1 MPPAVKEGNG
11 ADTLEISGML
21 IPAAEEKEEGRKGK
35 CSGGTRSEGGQ
46 WGDDAWPLY
55 QRRTCDEVSKKE
67 EDNLI
72 YLCQIFSVL

>member
-1 MPPAVKEGNG
+1 MGQ
-11 ADTLEISGML
+11 
-21 IPAAEEKEEGRKGK
+21 R
-35 CSGGTRSEGGQ
+35 GGQ

-72 YLCQIFSVL
+72 YLCQIFPFSKEGKV

>member
-11 ADTLEISGML
+11 ADTLEISGIL
-21 IPAAEEKEEGRKGK
+21 IPAAEEKEEKESVRVGHGARGDNGAMTRGR
-35 CSGGTRSEGGQ
+35 SIS
-46 WGDDAWPLY
+46 

>member
-21 IPAAEEKEEGRKGK
+21 IPAAEEKEEKESVRVGDNGAMTRGR
-35 CSGGTRSEGGQ
+35 SISE
-46 WGDDAWPLY
+46 
-55 QRRTCDEVSKKE
+55 RRTCDEVSKKE